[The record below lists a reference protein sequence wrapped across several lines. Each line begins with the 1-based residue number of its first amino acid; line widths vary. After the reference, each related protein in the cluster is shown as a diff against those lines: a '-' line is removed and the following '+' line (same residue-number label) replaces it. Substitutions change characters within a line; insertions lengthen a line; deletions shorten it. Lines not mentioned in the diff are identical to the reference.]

1 MIREKVSNL
10 TYAMHI
16 STHCPKYLQITCT
29 KCCAASPRCVA
40 LTNKGGLTNAMT
52 GGWVKTYPLQ
62 LYAWN
67 IQVIRLMKCSWYIVI
82 HVLIFWYFDSGDR
95 TQFHTPSFI
104 LRKGTTL
111 IVAKKRYELL
121 IDGREIMLFIYFR
134 SGLQKKLKLSQI

>member
-1 MIREKVSNL
+1 MGKNKYILKWNKLKQFKKILHIPLLIREKVSNL

-67 IQVIRLMKCSWYIVI
+67 IQVIRLRKCS
-82 HVLIFWYFDSGDR
+82 
-95 TQFHTPSFI
+95 
-104 LRKGTTL
+104 
-111 IVAKKRYELL
+111 
-121 IDGREIMLFIYFR
+121 
-134 SGLQKKLKLSQI
+134 